1 MNVPN
6 YVLDFVKNFN
16 QNVDGS
22 TQITVSG
29 SGTTND
35 PFVITIA
42 DGSITNTQVSA
53 SAAIALTKLANV
65 AAGTGGLA
73 AGTIQA
79 TFQALATRIAALEAA

>member
-29 SGTTND
+29 SGTIND
-35 PFVITIA
+35 PLVITIA

-73 AGTIQA
+73 TGTIQA